1 MPMGISNYD
10 IESKNSKLVEELKS
24 LPKVKAPENF
34 ELNLMTRIQNQNFG
48 EIKEEKQR
56 FSYFKFLAPSAVVVT
71 AFIVFFIFFYPS
83 QQRINNFQ
91 PQAVVSDSQGSV
103 ASVKMELAQ
112 NNPGIKES
120 VTHDRKIVDNNS
132 SVPQQGNSGIAKYP
146 INKSRSVSLDDYIS
160 GESERS
166 SNVQQGN
173 VVNGGEDVPNFDGF
187 FVRQKSD
194 KETIEKYRSVI
205 DSLKKAEM
213 RADSI
218 KKAQK

>member
-1 MPMGISNYD
+1 MPMGINNYD
-10 IESKNSKLVEELKS
+10 IESKNSRLVEELKS

-91 PQAVVSDSQGSV
+91 PQPVVSDSQGSV
-103 ASVKMELAQ
+103 ASVKTELAQ
-112 NNPGIKES
+112 NNPES
-120 VTHDRKIVDNNS
+120 KKSVAFEQKSTSNS
-132 SVPQQGNSGIAKYP
+132 ASQQSNSNIAKYP
-146 INKSRSVSLDDYIS
+146 INRNRSVSLDDYIS

-173 VVNGGEDVPNFDGF
+173 VVNSGEDSPNFDRF

-194 KETIEKYRSVI
+194 KETIAKYRSVI

>member
-1 MPMGISNYD
+1 MGINNYD
-10 IESKNSKLVEELKS
+10 IESKNSKLVEDLNS
-24 LPKVKAPENF
+24 LPKIKAPENF

-48 EIKEEKQR
+48 EIKEEKPR

-71 AFIVFFIFFYPS
+71 AFIVFFIFFYPN

-103 ASVKMELAQ
+103 ASLKTDLAQ
-112 NNPGIKES
+112 NNPLIKES
-120 VTHDRKIVDNNS
+120 VTHDQKIIGNNS
-132 SVPQQGNSGIAKYP
+132 VPKQSNNNVAKYP
-146 INKSRSVSLDDYIS
+146 INRNRSVSLDDYIS

-173 VVNGGEDVPNFDGF
+173 VVNGGEDAPNFDGF

-194 KETIEKYRSVI
+194 KETIAKYRSVI

-213 RADSI
+213 KADSI

>member
-1 MPMGISNYD
+1 MPMGMNNYD
-10 IESKNSKLVEELKS
+10 IESKNSKLVEDLKS

-83 QQRINNFQ
+83 QQRILNFQ
-91 PQAVVSDSQGSV
+91 PQPVVSDSQGSV
-103 ASVKMELAQ
+103 ASLKTDVAR
-112 NNPGIKES
+112 NNPEIKKS
-120 VTHDRKIVDNNS
+120 VAFEQKSTSNS
-132 SVPQQGNSGIAKYP
+132 ASQQSNSNIAKYP
-146 INKSRSVSLDDYIS
+146 INRNRSVSLDDYIS

-173 VVNGGEDVPNFDGF
+173 VVNGGEDAPNFDGF

>member
-1 MPMGISNYD
+1 MKKNNYD
-10 IESKNSKLVEELKS
+10 IESKESKLVEDLKS

-48 EIKEEKQR
+48 GIKKERLR

-71 AFIVFFIFFYPS
+71 AFILFFVFFYS
-83 QQRINNFQ
+83 GQSTINNLQ
-91 PQAVVSDSQGSV
+91 PPVVVSDSQGNI
-103 ASVKMELAQ
+103 ASVKTDLAQ
-112 NNPGIKES
+112 NNPEVKKS
-120 VTHDRKIVDNNS
+120 VAAGQRVANDAVT
-132 SVPQQGNSGIAKYP
+132 QQNQSNITKYP
-146 INKSRSVSLDDYIS
+146 INRNRSVSLDDYIS
-160 GESERS
+160 GESEKN

-173 VVNGGEDVPNFDGF
+173 VVNDGENAPDFDGF

-194 KETIEKYRSVI
+194 KATIAKYRSVM

>member
-1 MPMGISNYD
+1 MGINNYN
-10 IESKNSKLVEELKS
+10 IESKNSKLVEDLKS

-56 FSYFKFLAPSAVVVT
+56 FNYFKFLAPSAVVVT

-91 PQAVVSDSQGSV
+91 PQPVVSDSQGSV
-103 ASVKMELAQ
+103 ASLKTELAQ

-120 VTHDRKIVDNNS
+120 ITHNQKIVDNNS
-132 SVPQQGNSGIAKYP
+132 SVPQQSNNDIVKYP
-146 INKSRSVSLDDYIS
+146 INKNRSVSLDDYIS
-160 GESERS
+160 GESERT

-173 VVNGGEDVPNFDGF
+173 VVNSGEDSPNFDGF

-194 KETIEKYRSVI
+194 KATIAKYRAVM

-218 KKAQK
+218 KKAGK

>member
-1 MPMGISNYD
+1 MGKNNYD
-10 IESKNSKLVEELKS
+10 IESKESKLVEDLKS

-48 EIKEEKQR
+48 EIKEERPR
-56 FSYFKFLAPSAVVVT
+56 FSYFKFLAPSAVVIT
-71 AFIVFFIFFYPS
+71 AFILFFVFFYPG
-83 QQRINNFQ
+83 QPKINNLQQ
-91 PQAVVSDSQGSV
+91 PAVMSDSQGNI
-103 ASVKMELAQ
+103 ASVKTDLAQ
-112 NNPGIKES
+112 NNTEVKKS
-120 VTHDRKIVDNNS
+120 VAAGQRVANDAVT
-132 SVPQQGNSGIAKYP
+132 QQNQSNITKYP
-146 INKSRSVSLDDYIS
+146 INRNRSVSLDDYIS
-160 GESERS
+160 GESEKS

-173 VVNGGEDVPNFDGF
+173 VVNDGENATDFDGF

-194 KETIEKYRSVI
+194 KATIAKYRSVM

>member
-1 MPMGISNYD
+1 MGKNNYD
-10 IESKNSKLVEELKS
+10 IESKNSKFVEELKS
-24 LPKVKAPENF
+24 LPKIKAPDNF

-48 EIKEEKQR
+48 EIKEEKPR

-83 QQRINNFQ
+83 RQRINNFQ
-91 PQAVVSDSQGSV
+91 PQAVVSDSQGNVASLKTDVARNNPEIKKSV
-103 ASVKMELAQ
+103 AFEQKST
-112 NNPGIKES
+112 S
-120 VTHDRKIVDNNS
+120 NS
-132 SVPQQGNSGIAKYP
+132 ALQQGNSNIVKYP
-146 INKSRSVSLDDYIS
+146 INRNRSVSLDDYIS

-173 VVNGGEDVPNFDGF
+173 VVNSGENAPDFDGF

-213 RADSI
+213 KADSI